1 MRRPMRFPI
10 TLLPFAMFLLA
21 PAALRAQ
28 AAERT
33 AVSVERGRAIY
44 QALCTQCHGVNGN
57 GWGLNAPHMEV
68 LPRNHID
75 TKEMMA
81 RTDDELFKVI
91 KEGGPSINKS
101 VFMPSWKNNLADA
114 EIRDLV
120 AYLRQIC
127 CSEEAIA
134 AAAASAPAPL
144 AGGMGTAMAAP
155 PPQKEIDLGPR
166 YNPEA
171 HGNTPVEPS
180 IPLPP
185 RIKPDVP
192 FHHFEM
198 TIEEL
203 AIEVAPGFKTKVWA
217 FNGQVPGPLIHV
229 GEGDEI
235 VVNVQNNTTLNH
247 TIHWHG
253 TYQTNSWKMDG
264 VPHVTQQPIEPGENF
279 QYHFIAD
286 KPGSLWYHCHV
297 NVPEHVGLRGM
308 WGPMIVDPK
317 HPTDWEK
324 EVTKDAVLMFSAWN
338 SDVAANLGTGG
349 HPREVP
355 NYFSVNAKSFPLNQP
370 LRVKKLDTLR
380 LRLYGASMDVAF
392 HLHGHDML
400 VTHKDG
406 LPLDSPYWADV
417 VYVPFGGRVDVIVR
431 MYNEGRWMTHDH
443 IEHHVSNNGVDMGG
457 NGLVVEYEGVPMD
470 DWYAWKDKEY
480 EPDFYL
486 SESLKKPHGLHE
498 TPAFR
503 GFHFEGAGTG
513 VAQACPCGFEDAE
526 GAGSPLLG
534 EVGGA
539 SDADPAPSAP
549 AAGVER
555 SSRPSEE
562 IIPVSVDEGAGAIA
576 PGAGDSPS
584 LAAAA
589 AER

>member
-1 MRRPMRFPI
+1 MKLAGLHPI
-10 TLLPFAMFLLA
+10 IFLLLFA
-21 PAALRAQ
+21 LAAAAT
-28 AAERT
+28 AAEAAEPAPSADSERS
-33 AVSVERGRAIY
+33 AISVERGRTIY

-57 GWGLNAPHMEV
+57 GWGINAPHMEV

-75 TKEMMA
+75 TREMAA

-101 VFMPSWKNNLADA
+101 VFMPSWKKNLSDP
-114 EIRDLV
+114 EIQDLV
-120 AYLRQIC
+120 AYLRQLC
-127 CSEEAIA
+127 CSDAALAAQSPA
-134 AAAASAPAPL
+134 AAAQPA
-144 AGGMGTAMAAP
+144 GMQTAMAVP
-155 PPQKEIDLGPR
+155 PVVDEVELGPR

-171 HGNTPVEPS
+171 HGNAPKEPS

-185 RIKPDVP
+185 RIDPSVP
-192 FHHFEM
+192 LHHFEM

-203 AIEVAPGFKTKVWA
+203 VIEVAPGFKSKVWA

-229 GEGDEI
+229 REGDEI
-235 VVNVQNNTTLNH
+235 VVNVQNNTALNH

-253 TYQTNSWKMDG
+253 TYQTNSWRNDG
-264 VPHVTQQPIEPGENF
+264 VPHVTQAPIEPGENF

-308 WGPMIVDPK
+308 WGPMIVDPRE
-317 HPTDWEK
+317 PTDWEK
-324 EVTKDAVLMFSAWN
+324 EVTMDAILMFSAWN
-338 SDVAANLGTGG
+338 SDVAMNLGTGG

-355 NYFSVNAKSFPLNQP
+355 NYFSVNAKSFPINQP

-406 LPLDSPYWADV
+406 LPLDSPYLADV

-431 MYNEGRWMTHDH
+431 MYNEGRWMVHDH
-443 IEHHVSNNGVDMGG
+443 IEHHVSNNGVPHGG
-457 NGLVVEYEGVPMD
+457 AGFVVEYEGIPND
-470 DWYAWKDKEY
+470 DEWYAWKDKEY

-503 GFHFEGAGTG
+503 GFHILG
-513 VAQACPCGFEDAE
+513 
-526 GAGSPLLG
+526 GSPT
-534 EVGGA
+534 VA
-539 SDADPAPSAP
+539 SATCAC
-549 AAGVER
+549 GL
-555 SSRPSEE
+555 EE
-562 IIPVSVDEGAGAIA
+562 QIA
-576 PGAGDSPS
+576 KPEP
-584 LAAAA
+584 AAAA
-589 AER
+589 SEAGS